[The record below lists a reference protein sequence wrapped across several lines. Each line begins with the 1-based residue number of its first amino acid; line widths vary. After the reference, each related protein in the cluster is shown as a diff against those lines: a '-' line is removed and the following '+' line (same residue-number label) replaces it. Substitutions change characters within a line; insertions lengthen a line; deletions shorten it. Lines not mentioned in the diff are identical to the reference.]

1 MGKLSIS
8 RWIATALLA
17 TPFLAAASTNL
28 ITNGS
33 FEANAQANTTW
44 NIYNNLTGWTG
55 GRGGIELRNNVAG
68 KAYEGKNYVE
78 LDTWTNSS
86 MSQSFNSLLGQSYVL
101 SFAYS
106 PREHV
111 AASSNGIQVL
121 WNGADLGT
129 FTGTAAASGNVWEVE
144 TLNVFGTGGLTTLSF
159 KAVGRS
165 DSYGGSLDS
174 VSVTT
179 AIPEPETYAL
189 MVAGLGL
196 MALVARRRKA

>member
-1 MGKLSIS
+1 MRKFNIS
-8 RWIATALLA
+8 QWVATALLA
-17 TPFLAAASTNL
+17 SPLLASASTNL

-33 FEANAQANTTW
+33 FEANAQASSTW
-44 NIYNNLTGWTG
+44 HIYNNLAGWTG
-55 GRGGIELRNNVAG
+55 GKAGIELRNNVAG
-68 KAYEGKNYVE
+68 KAHEGQNYVE
-78 LDTWTNSS
+78 LDTRANSS
-86 MSQSFNSLLGQSYVL
+86 MSQSFNTLLGQAYVL

-106 PREHV
+106 PREGV
-111 AASSNGIQVL
+111 AANSNAIQVL

-129 FTGTAAASGNVWEVE
+129 FTGTGAASGNVWEVE

-159 KAVGRS
+159 KGVGRS

-196 MALVARRRKA
+196 MGLVALRRKA

>member
-1 MGKLSIS
+1 MRKINLS
-8 RWIATALLA
+8 RWIATALVA
-17 TPFLAAASTNL
+17 TPLLASANANL

-33 FEANAQANTTW
+33 FEANAQANSTW
-44 NIYNNLTGWTG
+44 HIYNNLTGWTG

-78 LDTWTNSS
+78 LDTTANSS
-86 MSQSFNSLLGQSYVL
+86 MSQSFNTLLGQAYVL

-106 PREHV
+106 PREGV
-111 AASSNGIQVL
+111 ATSSNGIQVL

-129 FTGTAAASGNVWEVE
+129 FAGTGAASGNVWEVE

-159 KAVGRS
+159 KSVGRS

-174 VSVTT
+174 VSLTT

-196 MALVARRRKA
+196 MGLVARRRKA

>member
-1 MGKLSIS
+1 MRKLKLS
-8 RWIATALLA
+8 RWTATALLA
-17 TPFLAAASTNL
+17 TPFFAAASTNL

-78 LDTWTNSS
+78 LDTTANSS
-86 MSQSFNSLLGQSYVL
+86 MSQSFNTLLGQAYVL

-106 PREHV
+106 PREGV
-111 AASSNGIQVL
+111 ATSSNGIQVL

-129 FTGTAAASGNVWEVE
+129 FTGTGAASGNVWEVE

-159 KAVGRS
+159 KSVGRS

-179 AIPEPETYAL
+179 AIPEPATYAL
-189 MVAGLGL
+189 MAAGLGL
-196 MALVARRRKA
+196 MGFMARRRKA

>member
-1 MGKLSIS
+1 MRKINLS
-8 RWIATALLA
+8 RWMATALLA
-17 TPFLAAASTNL
+17 SPLLASASTNL

-33 FEANAQANTTW
+33 FEANAQANSTW
-44 NIYNNLTGWTG
+44 NIYSNLNGWSG
-55 GRGGIELRNNVAG
+55 GRAGIELRNNVAG
-68 KAYEGKNYVE
+68 SAHEGQNYVE
-78 LDTWTNSS
+78 LDTTANSS
-86 MSQSFNSLLGQSYVL
+86 ISQSFNTLLGQTYAL

-111 AASSNGIQVL
+111 AASSNGIQVF

-129 FTGTAAASGNVWEVE
+129 FTGLTAASGNVWQVE

-159 KAVGRS
+159 QAVGRS

-174 VSVTT
+174 VRVTT

-196 MALVARRRKA
+196 MGLVARRRKA